1 VEAMKQSLGERI
13 FGVLNLL
20 ILGMLA
26 LVTIYPMLNV
36 LAVSFSNND
45 FVVRGEVGIIPK
57 GFTLTAYHY
66 LFNFKTILTGYK
78 NTFFIVGVGTS
89 INLLL
94 TATTA
99 YALSKKDLIG
109 RQFFLL
115 MIVFTMMFGGGLIPS
130 FLLVRNLGM
139 MNSLWALILPGAIS
153 AYNMVI
159 MKNFFQSIPEE
170 LLESAR
176 LDGLTELGIL
186 FRIVMPLSKAAL
198 STIGL
203 FYAVAHWNSFF
214 NAVIYIN
221 EKNKWPL
228 QVVLRDILFFANM
241 TDAAGQDNL
250 NNIPLE
256 PLKMATIIAT
266 TAPVLTFY
274 PFIQKY
280 FVKGVMIGSVKG

>member
-1 VEAMKQSLGERI
+1 VKELKQSLGERI
-13 FGVLNLL
+13 FGVFNII
-20 ILGMLA
+20 ILSMLA
-26 LVTIYPMLNV
+26 VVTIYPMLNV
-36 LAVSFSNND
+36 LAVSFSHND
-45 FVVRGEVGIIPK
+45 FVVRGEVNIIPK

-78 NTFFIVGVGTS
+78 NTFFIVIVGTS

-94 TATTA
+94 TAMTA

-109 RQFFLL
+109 RKLFSM
-115 MIVFTMMFGGGLIPS
+115 MIVFTMMFSGGLIPS
-130 FLLVRNLGM
+130 FLLVKNLGL
-139 MNSLWALILPGAIS
+139 MNSLWALILPTAVS
-153 AYNMVI
+153 AYNMII

-176 LDGLTELGIL
+176 LDGLTEIGIL
-186 FRIVMPLSKAAL
+186 FKIVMPLSMAAMA
-198 STIGL
+198 TIGL
-203 FYAVAHWNSFF
+203 FYAVTHWNSFF
-214 NAVIYIN
+214 NAVMYIN
-221 EKNKWPL
+221 QKDKWPL

-241 TDAAGQDNL
+241 TDAAGQDTQS
-250 NNIPLE
+250 NIPIE

-280 FVKGVMIGSVKG
+280 FVKGVMVGSVKG

>member
-1 VEAMKQSLGERI
+1 MKQSSGQRI
-13 FGVLNLL
+13 FGIFNSLL
-20 ILGMLA
+20 LAMLA
-26 LVTIYPMLNV
+26 LVTLYPMLNV
-36 LAVSFSNND
+36 LAVSFSHND
-45 FVVRGEVGIIPK
+45 FAIRGEVTFFPK

-66 LFNFKTILTGYK
+66 LFNFNTILSGYR
-78 NTFFIVGVGTS
+78 NTIFIVVVGTA

-94 TATTA
+94 TAMTA
-99 YALSKKDLIG
+99 YALSKKDLVG
-109 RQFFLL
+109 RKVFLM
-115 MIVFTMMFGGGLIPS
+115 MIVFTMMFSGGLIPH
-130 FLLVRNLGM
+130 FLLVRNLGL

-159 MKNFFQSIPEE
+159 MRNFFQSIPGE

-176 LDGLTELGIL
+176 IDGLTEIGIL
-186 FRIVMPLSKAAL
+186 FRIVMPLSMAAL
-198 STIGL
+198 ATIGL
-203 FYAVAHWNSFF
+203 FYAVGHWNSFF

-221 EKNKWPL
+221 EKPKWPL

-241 TDAAGQDNL
+241 TEAAGQENL
-250 NNIPLE
+250 TSIPIE